1 MDSARGALDPLMY
14 KKEEEGRR
22 EGNLGGVGKVLH
34 ALRSI
39 HMIRSILPLTK
50 GPLKVHKN

>member
-34 ALRSI
+34 AVRSI